1 MVYHRVCVNR
11 STGTQRER
19 DYGPGNGTTGCGI
32 PPRITSRTI
41 QYHETAV
48 LVLTIDKFNH
58 AVESNRYNF
67 RVVFRFVN
75 YLSAHALCTNDT
87 CYQVER
93 PSPVIVCARGTL
105 RKARG
110 ARTHTRAPS
119 RTPNQVGEVIYYCT
133 WGTSPFV
140 FLLYSSEA
148 PLPVL
153 SHKSY
158 QTKYISLH
166 RGF

>member
-1 MVYHRVCVNR
+1 MCEPQYRY
-11 STGTQRER
+11 STGTGLRAGER
-19 DYGPGNGTTGCGI
+19 DYGLWYTTAYHFPNHII
-32 PPRITSRTI
+32 PR
-41 QYHETAV
+41 TAV
-48 LVLTIDKFNH
+48 LVLTTDKFNH

-67 RVVFRFVN
+67 HVVFRFVN
-75 YLSAHALCTNDT
+75 YFSAHALCTNDI

-110 ARTHTRAPS
+110 SRTHTRAPS

-140 FLLYSSEA
+140 FLLYSSGA